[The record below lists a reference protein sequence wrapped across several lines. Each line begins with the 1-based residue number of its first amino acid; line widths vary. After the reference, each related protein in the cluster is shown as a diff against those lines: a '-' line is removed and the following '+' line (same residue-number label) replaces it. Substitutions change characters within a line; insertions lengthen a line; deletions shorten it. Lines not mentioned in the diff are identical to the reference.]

1 MFIMKKITKTNDIK
15 TNTPIRVYKKGYGYS
30 LLTLIENN
38 DLFLICKSPD
48 DFFKHIQENETVEC
62 YIWPYPDGSYDF
74 TTTVLGKISSP
85 FPILLLQH
93 TDSIIYN
100 PSRQCLK
107 AKVTIPFTFFTFS
120 INTNKSFSSEDIQW
134 HKGTI
139 LELTDREAVLHTATK
154 LEHFVK
160 GHLHL
165 DTKDVDITAKVT
177 GINSTHY
184 DISFVGLDD
193 TDRITIL
200 DYIFTVYRE

>member
-48 DFFKHIQENETVEC
+48 DFFNHIQENETVEC

-193 TDRITIL
+193 TDRIAIL

>member
-1 MFIMKKITKTNDIK
+1 MKKITRTNDIK
-15 TNTPIRVYKKGYGYS
+15 TNTPIRVYKKGYGYT

-38 DLFLICKSPD
+38 DLFLICKSPE
-48 DFFKHIQENETVEC
+48 DFFTYIPENETVEC

-85 FPILLLQH
+85 FPIILLKH
-93 TDSIIYN
+93 TDSVVYN
-100 PSRQCLK
+100 PTRQCLR
-107 AKVTIPFTFFTFS
+107 AKVKIPFTFFTFS
-120 INTNKSFSSEDIQW
+120 INTTKSFSSEDIQW
-134 HKGTI
+134 HQGTI
-139 LELTDREAVLHTATK
+139 LELTDREALLNTEITP
-154 LEHFVK
+154 EHFVK

-165 DTKDVDITAKVT
+165 GTKDIDITGKVT

-193 TDRITIL
+193 TDRIAIL

>member
-1 MFIMKKITKTNDIK
+1 MKKISKTNDIK
-15 TNTPIRVYKKGYGYS
+15 TNTPIRVYKKGYGYA

-48 DFFKHIQENETVEC
+48 DLFKHIQENETIES

-100 PSRQCLK
+100 HSRQCLK
-107 AKVTIPFTFFTFS
+107 AKVTVPFTFFTFS

-134 HKGTI
+134 HEGTI
-139 LELTDREAVLHTATK
+139 LELTDREAVLHTLTK

-160 GHLHL
+160 GHIHL
-165 DTKDVDITAKVT
+165 DTYDVDITAKVT
-177 GINSTHY
+177 CINNTHY

-193 TDRITIL
+193 TDRIAIL